1 VEPVGLGPE
10 GGPGPAEER
19 GQRARHRRRQKPAAA
34 AAAGAVAGRGRRRRG
49 GEGREAEAEAEEG
62 GRRGEVREVD
72 DVGRVLP
79 GAALQRAL
87 VQVVA
92 RLVRRAVQV
101 VVERHEERVVAAELR
116 VVQRVEPAGSTNKP
130 CISPAVYMRYVKRTS

>member
-1 VEPVGLGPE
+1 MLVEHTHTHTSVYTLRASSSMQYLRGVSWNDPRLELELVEPVGLGPE

-19 GQRARHRRRQKPAAA
+19 GQRARHRRQAAAAAA

-92 RLVRRAVQV
+92 
-101 VVERHEERVVAAELR
+101 
-116 VVQRVEPAGSTNKP
+116 
-130 CISPAVYMRYVKRTS
+130 